1 MAAQLNAATVIAADT
16 KSALSAT
23 DDALLHHTQLFAS
36 VLQASKTM
44 SVPICT
50 SQKLYQALH
59 KSAGALVDS
68 RGSFQQSIALL
79 HSVAREQ
86 GFADMLEGCPG
97 GGPMGQAGTTPGS
110 SFETT
115 SAVA

>member
-97 GGPMGQAGTTPGS
+97 GPPTGHAGAQTVGGI
-110 SFETT
+110 ET
-115 SAVA
+115 AGAIA